1 MNKRRLIPLFAAFVL
16 WGSQY
21 VISKIALRTVPPVT
35 LLALRYLVSVPTL
48 FIVLRLR
55 HALTPVEKG
64 DWPILFAIGFT
75 GYFASFC
82 LQMLGINRLTG
93 SVSSLLGAMNPI
105 FIPILAALFLHER
118 ITPAK
123 IACVALSMAGVVVIV
138 GVDGTVDASGRAA
151 DARQRL
157 SLVYRFYHHS
167 ARQRAIRSHAD
178 RADRHPL
185 RAAIYRGLVAHRAAK
200 RPLLFHARKRAR
212 RALHGCARHRRHP
225 FPLELQSPS
234 DGRELLLHVLPH
246 AAARLFDF
254 GRSVSARS
262 RHTRLRYRRA
272 DDLLRH
278 RGGGD
283 FRQTPESVI
292 SGLAIVRFLRYN
304 HMDFAFCF
312 SKVNA

>member
-35 LLALRYLVSVPTL
+35 LLALRYLVSVPAL

-55 HALTPVEKG
+55 HALTPIKKG

-138 GVDGTVDASGRAA
+138 GVDGTVDASGALLMLASVFLWSTASIIIRRVSGRYDPMQIALIA
-151 DARQRL
+151 ILCAL
-157 SLVYRFYHHS
+157 PLTGGWSL
-167 ARQRAIRSHAD
+167 I
-178 RADRHPL
+178 
-185 RAAIYRGLVAHRAAK
+185 
-200 RPLLFHARKRAR
+200 
-212 RALHGCARHRRHP
+212 
-225 FPLELQSPS
+225 ELQSVPCS
-234 DGRELLLHVLPH
+234 FTL
-246 AAARLFDF
+246 
-254 GRSVSARS
+254 
-262 RHTRLRYRRA
+262 
-272 DDLLRH
+272 
-278 RGGGD
+278 
-283 FRQTPESVI
+283 ESVLAVLYMGVLGTAVTHSLWNYSLRVMDASFCSMFYPMQPLVSSILGVLFLHEAVTPGFVIGALMICCGIVAAGI
-292 SGLAIVRFLRYN
+292 SAKPRK
-304 HMDFAFCF
+304 A
-312 SKVNA
+312 

>member
-35 LLALRYLVSVPTL
+35 LLALRYLVSVPAL

-55 HALTPVEKG
+55 HALTPVKKG

-105 FIPILAALFLHER
+105 FIPILAAFFLHER

-138 GVDGTVDASGRAA
+138 GVDGTVDSSGALLMLASVFLWSTASIIIRRVSGRYDPMQIALIA
-151 DARQRL
+151 ILCAL
-157 SLVYRFYHHS
+157 PFTGGWSL
-167 ARQRAIRSHAD
+167 I
-178 RADRHPL
+178 
-185 RAAIYRGLVAHRAAK
+185 
-200 RPLLFHARKRAR
+200 
-212 RALHGCARHRRHP
+212 
-225 FPLELQSPS
+225 ELQSAPCS
-234 DGRELLLHVLPH
+234 FTL
-246 AAARLFDF
+246 
-254 GRSVSARS
+254 
-262 RHTRLRYRRA
+262 
-272 DDLLRH
+272 
-278 RGGGD
+278 
-283 FRQTPESVI
+283 ESVLAVLYMGVLGTAVTHSLWNYSLRVMDASFCSMFYPMQPLVSSILGVLFLHEAVTPGFVIGALMICCGIVAAVI
-292 SGLAIVRFLRYN
+292 SAKPRK
-304 HMDFAFCF
+304 A
-312 SKVNA
+312 

>member
-35 LLALRYLVSVPTL
+35 LLALRYLVSVPAL

-55 HALTPVEKG
+55 HALTPVKKG

-105 FIPILAALFLHER
+105 FSPILAALFLHER

-138 GVDGTVDASGRAA
+138 GVDGTVDASGALLMLASVFLWSTASIIIRRVSGRYDPMQIALIA
-151 DARQRL
+151 ILCAL
-157 SLVYRFYHHS
+157 PLTGGWSL
-167 ARQRAIRSHAD
+167 I
-178 RADRHPL
+178 
-185 RAAIYRGLVAHRAAK
+185 
-200 RPLLFHARKRAR
+200 
-212 RALHGCARHRRHP
+212 
-225 FPLELQSPS
+225 ELQSAPCS
-234 DGRELLLHVLPH
+234 FTL
-246 AAARLFDF
+246 
-254 GRSVSARS
+254 
-262 RHTRLRYRRA
+262 
-272 DDLLRH
+272 
-278 RGGGD
+278 
-283 FRQTPESVI
+283 ESVLAVLYMGVLGTAVTHSLWNYSLRVMDASFCSMFYPMQPLVSSILGVLFLHEAVTPGFVIGALMICCGIVAAVI
-292 SGLAIVRFLRYN
+292 SAKPKANR
-304 HMDFAFCF
+304 
-312 SKVNA
+312 

>member
-35 LLALRYLVSVPTL
+35 LLALRYLVSVPAL

-55 HALTPVEKG
+55 HALTPVKKG

-105 FIPILAALFLHER
+105 FIPILAAFFLHER

-138 GVDGTVDASGRAA
+138 GVDGTVDASGALLMLASVFLWSTASIIIRRVSGRYDPMQIALIA
-151 DARQRL
+151 ILCAL
-157 SLVYRFYHHS
+157 PFTGGWSL
-167 ARQRAIRSHAD
+167 I
-178 RADRHPL
+178 
-185 RAAIYRGLVAHRAAK
+185 
-200 RPLLFHARKRAR
+200 
-212 RALHGCARHRRHP
+212 
-225 FPLELQSPS
+225 ELQSAPCS
-234 DGRELLLHVLPH
+234 FTL
-246 AAARLFDF
+246 
-254 GRSVSARS
+254 
-262 RHTRLRYRRA
+262 
-272 DDLLRH
+272 
-278 RGGGD
+278 
-283 FRQTPESVI
+283 ESVLAVLYMGVLGTAVTHSLWNYSLRVMDASFCSMFYPMQPLVSSILGVLFLHEAVTPGFVTGALMICCGIVAAVI
-292 SGLAIVRFLRYN
+292 SAKPRK
-304 HMDFAFCF
+304 A
-312 SKVNA
+312 

>member
-35 LLALRYLVSVPTL
+35 LLALRYLVSVPAL

-55 HALTPVEKG
+55 HALTPVKKG

-105 FIPILAALFLHER
+105 FIPILAAFFLHER

-138 GVDGTVDASGRAA
+138 GVDGTVDASGALLMLASVFLWSTASIIIRRVSGRYDPMQIALIA
-151 DARQRL
+151 ILCAL
-157 SLVYRFYHHS
+157 PFTGGWSL
-167 ARQRAIRSHAD
+167 I
-178 RADRHPL
+178 
-185 RAAIYRGLVAHRAAK
+185 
-200 RPLLFHARKRAR
+200 
-212 RALHGCARHRRHP
+212 
-225 FPLELQSPS
+225 ELQSAPCS
-234 DGRELLLHVLPH
+234 FTLVSVLAVLYMGVLGTAVTHSLWNYSLRVMDASFCSMFYPMQPLVSSILGVLFLHEAVTPGFVIGALMICCGIV
-246 AAARLFDF
+246 AA
-254 GRSVSARS
+254 
-262 RHTRLRYRRA
+262 
-272 DDLLRH
+272 
-278 RGGGD
+278 
-283 FRQTPESVI
+283 VI
-292 SGLAIVRFLRYN
+292 SAKPRK
-304 HMDFAFCF
+304 A
-312 SKVNA
+312 

>member
-35 LLALRYLVSVPTL
+35 LLALRYLVSVPAL

-55 HALTPVEKG
+55 HALTPIKKG

-105 FIPILAALFLHER
+105 FIPILAAFFLHER

-138 GVDGTVDASGRAA
+138 GVDGTVDASGALLMLASVFLWSTASIIIRRVSGRYDPMQIALIA
-151 DARQRL
+151 ILCAL
-157 SLVYRFYHHS
+157 PFTGGWSL
-167 ARQRAIRSHAD
+167 I
-178 RADRHPL
+178 
-185 RAAIYRGLVAHRAAK
+185 
-200 RPLLFHARKRAR
+200 
-212 RALHGCARHRRHP
+212 
-225 FPLELQSPS
+225 ELQSAPCS
-234 DGRELLLHVLPH
+234 FTL
-246 AAARLFDF
+246 
-254 GRSVSARS
+254 
-262 RHTRLRYRRA
+262 
-272 DDLLRH
+272 
-278 RGGGD
+278 
-283 FRQTPESVI
+283 ESV
-292 SGLAIVRFLRYN
+292 LAVLYMGVLGTAVTHSLWNYSLRVMDASFCSMFYPMQPLVSSILGVLFLHEAVTPGFVIGALMICCGIVAAVICAKPRK
-304 HMDFAFCF
+304 A
-312 SKVNA
+312 

>member
-35 LLALRYLVSVPTL
+35 LLALRYLVSVPAL

-55 HALTPVEKG
+55 HALTPVKKG

-105 FIPILAALFLHER
+105 FIPILAAFFLHER

-138 GVDGTVDASGRAA
+138 GVDGTVDASGALLMLASVFLWSTASIIIRRVSGRYDPMQIALIA
-151 DARQRL
+151 ILCAL
-157 SLVYRFYHHS
+157 PLTGVWSL
-167 ARQRAIRSHAD
+167 I
-178 RADRHPL
+178 
-185 RAAIYRGLVAHRAAK
+185 
-200 RPLLFHARKRAR
+200 
-212 RALHGCARHRRHP
+212 
-225 FPLELQSPS
+225 ELQSAPCS
-234 DGRELLLHVLPH
+234 FTL
-246 AAARLFDF
+246 
-254 GRSVSARS
+254 
-262 RHTRLRYRRA
+262 
-272 DDLLRH
+272 
-278 RGGGD
+278 
-283 FRQTPESVI
+283 ESVLAVLYMGVLGTAVTHSLWNYSLRVMDASFCSMFYPMQPLVSSILGVLFLHEAVTPGFVIGALMICCGIVAAVI
-292 SGLAIVRFLRYN
+292 SAKPRK
-304 HMDFAFCF
+304 A
-312 SKVNA
+312 

>member
-35 LLALRYLVSVPTL
+35 LLALRYLVSVPAL

-55 HALTPVEKG
+55 HALTPIKKG

-105 FIPILAALFLHER
+105 FIPILAAFFLHER

-138 GVDGTVDASGRAA
+138 GVDGTVDASGALLMLASVFLWSTASIIIRRVSGRYDPMQIALIA
-151 DARQRL
+151 ILCAL
-157 SLVYRFYHHS
+157 PFTGGWSL
-167 ARQRAIRSHAD
+167 I
-178 RADRHPL
+178 
-185 RAAIYRGLVAHRAAK
+185 
-200 RPLLFHARKRAR
+200 
-212 RALHGCARHRRHP
+212 
-225 FPLELQSPS
+225 ELQSAPCS
-234 DGRELLLHVLPH
+234 FTL
-246 AAARLFDF
+246 
-254 GRSVSARS
+254 
-262 RHTRLRYRRA
+262 
-272 DDLLRH
+272 
-278 RGGGD
+278 
-283 FRQTPESVI
+283 ESVLAVLYMGVLGTAVTHSLWNYSLRVMDASFCSMFYPMQPLVSSILGVLFLHEAVTPGFVIGALMICCGIVAAVI
-292 SGLAIVRFLRYN
+292 S
-304 HMDFAFCF
+304 
-312 SKVNA
+312 SKPRKA

>member
-35 LLALRYLVSVPTL
+35 LLALRYLVSVPAL

-55 HALTPVEKG
+55 HVLTPIKKG

-105 FIPILAALFLHER
+105 FIPILAAFFLHER

-138 GVDGTVDASGRAA
+138 GVDGTVDASGALLMLASVFLWSTASIIIRRVSGRYDPMQIALIA
-151 DARQRL
+151 ILCAL
-157 SLVYRFYHHS
+157 PFTGGWSL
-167 ARQRAIRSHAD
+167 I
-178 RADRHPL
+178 
-185 RAAIYRGLVAHRAAK
+185 
-200 RPLLFHARKRAR
+200 
-212 RALHGCARHRRHP
+212 
-225 FPLELQSPS
+225 ELQSAPCS
-234 DGRELLLHVLPH
+234 FTL
-246 AAARLFDF
+246 
-254 GRSVSARS
+254 
-262 RHTRLRYRRA
+262 
-272 DDLLRH
+272 
-278 RGGGD
+278 
-283 FRQTPESVI
+283 ESVLAVLYMGVLGTAVTHSLWNYSLRVMDASFCSMFYPMQPLVSSILGVLFLHEAVTPSFVIGALMICCGIVAAVI
-292 SGLAIVRFLRYN
+292 SAKPRK
-304 HMDFAFCF
+304 A
-312 SKVNA
+312 

>member
-35 LLALRYLVSVPTL
+35 LLALRYLVSVPAL

-55 HALTPVEKG
+55 HALTPIKKG

-105 FIPILAALFLHER
+105 FIPILAAFFLHER

-138 GVDGTVDASGRAA
+138 GVDGTVDASGALLMLASVFLWSTASIIIRRVSGRYDPMQIA
-151 DARQRL
+151 L
-157 SLVYRFYHHS
+157 I
-167 ARQRAIRSHAD
+167 AI
-178 RADRHPL
+178 L
-185 RAAIYRGLVAHRAAK
+185 C
-200 RPLLFHARKRAR
+200 
-212 RALHGCARHRRHP
+212 ALP
-225 FPLELQSPS
+225 FTGGWSFIELQSAPCS
-234 DGRELLLHVLPH
+234 FTL
-246 AAARLFDF
+246 
-254 GRSVSARS
+254 
-262 RHTRLRYRRA
+262 
-272 DDLLRH
+272 
-278 RGGGD
+278 
-283 FRQTPESVI
+283 ESVLAVLYMGVLGTAVTHSLWNYSLRVMDASFCSMFYPMQPLVSSILGVLVLHEAVTPGFGIGARMICCGIVAAVI
-292 SGLAIVRFLRYN
+292 SAKPRT
-304 HMDFAFCF
+304 A
-312 SKVNA
+312 

>member
-35 LLALRYLVSVPTL
+35 LLALRYLVSVPAL

-55 HALTPVEKG
+55 HALTPIKKG

-105 FIPILAALFLHER
+105 FIPILAAFFLHER

-138 GVDGTVDASGRAA
+138 GVDGTVDASGALLMLASVFLWSTASIIIRRVSGRYDPMQIALIA
-151 DARQRL
+151 ILCAL
-157 SLVYRFYHHS
+157 PFTGGWSL
-167 ARQRAIRSHAD
+167 I
-178 RADRHPL
+178 
-185 RAAIYRGLVAHRAAK
+185 
-200 RPLLFHARKRAR
+200 
-212 RALHGCARHRRHP
+212 
-225 FPLELQSPS
+225 ELQSAPCS
-234 DGRELLLHVLPH
+234 FTL
-246 AAARLFDF
+246 
-254 GRSVSARS
+254 
-262 RHTRLRYRRA
+262 
-272 DDLLRH
+272 
-278 RGGGD
+278 
-283 FRQTPESVI
+283 ESVLAVLYMGVLGTAVTHSLWNYSLRVMDASFCSMFYPMQPLI
-292 SGLAIVRFLRYN
+292 SSILGVLFLHEAVTPGFVIGALMICCGIVAAVISAKPRK
-304 HMDFAFCF
+304 A
-312 SKVNA
+312 

>member
-35 LLALRYLVSVPTL
+35 LLALRYLVSVPAL

-55 HALTPVEKG
+55 HALTPVKKG

-138 GVDGTVDASGRAA
+138 GVDGTVDASGALLMLASVFLWSTASIIIRRVSGRYDPMQIA
-151 DARQRL
+151 L
-157 SLVYRFYHHS
+157 I
-167 ARQRAIRSHAD
+167 AI
-178 RADRHPL
+178 L
-185 RAAIYRGLVAHRAAK
+185 C
-200 RPLLFHARKRAR
+200 
-212 RALHGCARHRRHP
+212 ALP
-225 FPLELQSPS
+225 FTGGWSFIELQSAPCS
-234 DGRELLLHVLPH
+234 FTL
-246 AAARLFDF
+246 
-254 GRSVSARS
+254 
-262 RHTRLRYRRA
+262 
-272 DDLLRH
+272 
-278 RGGGD
+278 
-283 FRQTPESVI
+283 ESVLAVLYMGVLGTAVTHSLWNYSLRVMDASFCSMFYPMQPLVSSILGVLFLHEAVTPGVVIGALMICCGIVAAVI
-292 SGLAIVRFLRYN
+292 SAKPRK
-304 HMDFAFCF
+304 A
-312 SKVNA
+312 

>member
-35 LLALRYLVSVPTL
+35 LLALRYLVSVPAL

-55 HALTPVEKG
+55 HALTPIKKG

-105 FIPILAALFLHER
+105 FIPILAAFFLHER

-138 GVDGTVDASGRAA
+138 GVDGTVDASGALLMLASVFLWSTASIIIRRVSGRYDPMQIALIA
-151 DARQRL
+151 ILCAL
-157 SLVYRFYHHS
+157 PFTGGWSL
-167 ARQRAIRSHAD
+167 I
-178 RADRHPL
+178 
-185 RAAIYRGLVAHRAAK
+185 
-200 RPLLFHARKRAR
+200 
-212 RALHGCARHRRHP
+212 
-225 FPLELQSPS
+225 ELQSAPCS
-234 DGRELLLHVLPH
+234 FTL
-246 AAARLFDF
+246 
-254 GRSVSARS
+254 
-262 RHTRLRYRRA
+262 
-272 DDLLRH
+272 
-278 RGGGD
+278 
-283 FRQTPESVI
+283 ESVLAVLYMGVLGTAVTQSLWNYSLRVMDASFCSMFYPMQPLVSSILGVLFLHEAVTPGFVIGALMICCGIVAAVI
-292 SGLAIVRFLRYN
+292 SAKPRK
-304 HMDFAFCF
+304 A
-312 SKVNA
+312 

>member
-35 LLALRYLVSVPTL
+35 LLALRYLVSVPAL

-55 HALTPVEKG
+55 HALTPVKKG

-105 FIPILAALFLHER
+105 FIPILAAFFLHER

-138 GVDGTVDASGRAA
+138 GVDGTVDASGALLMLASVFLWSTASIIIRRVSGRYDPMQIALIAILCAA
-151 DARQRL
+151 
-157 SLVYRFYHHS
+157 V
-167 ARQRAIRSHAD
+167 
-178 RADRHPL
+178 
-185 RAAIYRGLVAHRAAK
+185 YRGLVVHRAAK

-212 RALHGCARHRRHP
+212 RALHGRARHRRHP
-225 FPLELQSPS
+225 FPLELQSPR

>member
-35 LLALRYLVSVPTL
+35 LLALRYLVSVPAL

-55 HALTPVEKG
+55 HALTPIKKG

-105 FIPILAALFLHER
+105 FIPILAAFFLHER

-138 GVDGTVDASGRAA
+138 GVDGTVDASGALLMLASVFLWSTASIIIRRVSGRYDPMQIALIA
-151 DARQRL
+151 ILCAL
-157 SLVYRFYHHS
+157 PFTGGWSL
-167 ARQRAIRSHAD
+167 I
-178 RADRHPL
+178 
-185 RAAIYRGLVAHRAAK
+185 
-200 RPLLFHARKRAR
+200 
-212 RALHGCARHRRHP
+212 
-225 FPLELQSPS
+225 ELQSAPCS
-234 DGRELLLHVLPH
+234 FTL
-246 AAARLFDF
+246 
-254 GRSVSARS
+254 
-262 RHTRLRYRRA
+262 
-272 DDLLRH
+272 
-278 RGGGD
+278 
-283 FRQTPESVI
+283 ESVLAVLYMGVLGTAVTHSLWNYSLRVMDASFCSMFYPMQPLVSSILGVLFLHEAITPGFVIGALMICCGIVAAVI
-292 SGLAIVRFLRYN
+292 SAKPRK
-304 HMDFAFCF
+304 A
-312 SKVNA
+312 

>member
-35 LLALRYLVSVPTL
+35 LLALRYLVSVPAL

-55 HALTPVEKG
+55 HALTPVKKG

-105 FIPILAALFLHER
+105 FIPILAAFFLHER

-138 GVDGTVDASGRAA
+138 GVDGTVDASGALLMLASVFLWSTASIIIRRVSGRYDPMQIALIA
-151 DARQRL
+151 ILCAL
-157 SLVYRFYHHS
+157 PFTGGWSL
-167 ARQRAIRSHAD
+167 I
-178 RADRHPL
+178 
-185 RAAIYRGLVAHRAAK
+185 
-200 RPLLFHARKRAR
+200 
-212 RALHGCARHRRHP
+212 
-225 FPLELQSPS
+225 ELQSAPCS
-234 DGRELLLHVLPH
+234 FTL
-246 AAARLFDF
+246 
-254 GRSVSARS
+254 
-262 RHTRLRYRRA
+262 
-272 DDLLRH
+272 
-278 RGGGD
+278 
-283 FRQTPESVI
+283 ESVLAVLYMGVLGTAVTHSLWNYSLRVMDASFCSMFYPMQPLI
-292 SGLAIVRFLRYN
+292 SSILGVLFLHEAVTPGFVIGALMICCGIVAAVISAKPRK
-304 HMDFAFCF
+304 A
-312 SKVNA
+312 

>member
-35 LLALRYLVSVPTL
+35 LLALRYLVSVPAL

-55 HALTPVEKG
+55 HALTPVKKG

-105 FIPILAALFLHER
+105 FIPILAAFFLHER

-138 GVDGTVDASGRAA
+138 GVDGTVDASGALLMLASVFLWSTASIIIRRVNGRYDPMQIALIA
-151 DARQRL
+151 ILCAL
-157 SLVYRFYHHS
+157 PFTGGWSL
-167 ARQRAIRSHAD
+167 I
-178 RADRHPL
+178 
-185 RAAIYRGLVAHRAAK
+185 
-200 RPLLFHARKRAR
+200 
-212 RALHGCARHRRHP
+212 
-225 FPLELQSPS
+225 ELQSAPCS
-234 DGRELLLHVLPH
+234 FTL
-246 AAARLFDF
+246 
-254 GRSVSARS
+254 
-262 RHTRLRYRRA
+262 
-272 DDLLRH
+272 
-278 RGGGD
+278 
-283 FRQTPESVI
+283 ESVLAVLYMGVLGTAVTHSLWNYSLRVMDASFCSMFYPMQPLVSSVLGVLFLHEAVTPGFVIGALMICCGIVAAVI
-292 SGLAIVRFLRYN
+292 SAKPRK
-304 HMDFAFCF
+304 A
-312 SKVNA
+312 

>member
-1 MNKRRLIPLFAAFVL
+1 MNRRRLIPLFAAFVL

-35 LLALRYLVSVPTL
+35 LLALRYLVSVPAL

-55 HALTPVEKG
+55 HALTPVKKG

-138 GVDGTVDASGRAA
+138 GVDGTVDASGALLMLASVFLWSTASIIIRRVSERYDPMQIALIA
-151 DARQRL
+151 ILCAL
-157 SLVYRFYHHS
+157 PFTGGWSL
-167 ARQRAIRSHAD
+167 I
-178 RADRHPL
+178 
-185 RAAIYRGLVAHRAAK
+185 
-200 RPLLFHARKRAR
+200 
-212 RALHGCARHRRHP
+212 
-225 FPLELQSPS
+225 ELQSAPCS
-234 DGRELLLHVLPH
+234 FTL
-246 AAARLFDF
+246 
-254 GRSVSARS
+254 
-262 RHTRLRYRRA
+262 
-272 DDLLRH
+272 
-278 RGGGD
+278 
-283 FRQTPESVI
+283 ESVLAVLYMGVLGTAVTHSLWNYSLRVMDASFCSMFYPMQPLVSSILGVLFLHEAVTPGFVIGALMICCGIVAAVI
-292 SGLAIVRFLRYN
+292 SAKPRK
-304 HMDFAFCF
+304 A
-312 SKVNA
+312 

>member
-35 LLALRYLVSVPTL
+35 LLALRYLVSVPAL

-55 HALTPVEKG
+55 HALTPIKKG

-105 FIPILAALFLHER
+105 FIPILAAFFLHER

-138 GVDGTVDASGRAA
+138 GVDGTVDASGALLMLASVFLWSTASIIIRRVSGRYDPMQIALISILCA
-151 DARQRL
+151 L
-157 SLVYRFYHHS
+157 PFTGGWSL
-167 ARQRAIRSHAD
+167 I
-178 RADRHPL
+178 
-185 RAAIYRGLVAHRAAK
+185 
-200 RPLLFHARKRAR
+200 
-212 RALHGCARHRRHP
+212 
-225 FPLELQSPS
+225 ELQSAPCS
-234 DGRELLLHVLPH
+234 FTL
-246 AAARLFDF
+246 
-254 GRSVSARS
+254 
-262 RHTRLRYRRA
+262 
-272 DDLLRH
+272 
-278 RGGGD
+278 
-283 FRQTPESVI
+283 ESVLAVLYMGVLGTAVTHSLWNYSLRVMDASFCSMFYPMQPLVSSILGVLFLHEAVTPGFVIGALMICCGIVAAVI
-292 SGLAIVRFLRYN
+292 S
-304 HMDFAFCF
+304 
-312 SKVNA
+312 SKPRKA